1 MANLKWRPKSNLK
14 YPIILSLSN
23 RLALSHNLR
32 GFGFWVLDLNL
43 IGIVENNGG
52 LEISYGAAHGTNG
65 GSRSEILRRA
75 PHWFASS
82 LRQLHWVLPRHWL
95 EGTQIW
101 KRPSFCKFYCFCINL
116 ENFLS
121 WGCLFALNFAK
132 CMIPIWWKCV

>member
-1 MANLKWRPKSNLK
+1 MTNNKLHYATSRIIMANLKWRPKSHLK
-14 YPIILSLSN
+14 YPKILSLSLSLSN

-32 GFGFWVLDLNL
+32 GLGFWVLDLNL

-52 LEISYGAAHGTNG
+52 LEISYGGAHGTNG

-101 KRPSFCKFYCFCINL
+101 KKTLSLQI
-116 ENFLS
+116 FLF
-121 WGCLFALNFAK
+121 L
-132 CMIPIWWKCV
+132 